1 MTLPEID
8 NVIVISEFFCIFIDY
23 FLKNYI
29 QFDNHDNLDRV
40 VIKFLD
46 SAQDMDNISKELI
59 LITRDGIIDEIA
71 YMLENQ

>member
-23 FLKNYI
+23 FLKNDI

-40 VIKFLD
+40 VIKFLV

-59 LITRDGIIDEIA
+59 EITRDGIIDEIA
-71 YMLENQ
+71 SMLENQ

>member
-40 VIKFLD
+40 VIKFLA

-59 LITRDGIIDEIA
+59 EITRDGIIDEIA